1 MMHKNISHAR
11 TVVPE
16 CWKGDD
22 ESQWER
28 AKFDPPPPKNALT
41 DGHQNLCRWL
51 SGISTTKPNFIQN
64 RFRSFVSAHE
74 WFRAPLHKVTR
85 LFFFLGGGFLIKTTA
100 EMRAPILTQ
109 NTSNDAVPR
118 KEVPFGVVRPIS
130 KVWTPIFPK
139 TAIFGPL
146 FQKADFFRPKTALTL
161 DGSTVNDP

>member
-51 SGISTTKPNFIQN
+51 RQGYLPPSQILFKIGLEVSFLRMSDFAPRCTK
-64 RFRSFVSAHE
+64 
-74 WFRAPLHKVTR
+74 
-85 LFFFLGGGFLIKTTA
+85 
-100 EMRAPILTQ
+100 
-109 NTSNDAVPR
+109 
-118 KEVPFGVVRPIS
+118 
-130 KVWTPIFPK
+130 
-139 TAIFGPL
+139 
-146 FQKADFFRPKTALTL
+146 
-161 DGSTVNDP
+161 